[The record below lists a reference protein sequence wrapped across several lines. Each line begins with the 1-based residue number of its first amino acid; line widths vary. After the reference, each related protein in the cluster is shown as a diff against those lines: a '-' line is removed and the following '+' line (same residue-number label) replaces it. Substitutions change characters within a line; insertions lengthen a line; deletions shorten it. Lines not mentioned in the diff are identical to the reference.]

1 MFPATSMLSLAA
13 SGLYGFV
20 MLACM
25 VAAVT
30 ARQRRQGAGHVWTWA
45 VLCVLFGIL
54 MAVRLGGVE
63 EWLRATLREALRAD
77 GGYGDRRKFQAP
89 IAGAILVISSMGIFA
104 FVYRATRNL
113 AGRRNIARLVAVLA
127 ALAMLFL
134 IALRMASLHAIDALL
149 YGAIKLNWVI
159 DIGASVII
167 ILAALHYSRLVRS
180 KP

>member
-30 ARQRRQGAGHVWTWA
+30 ARQYRQGAGHAWTWA
-45 VLCVLFGIL
+45 ALALLFALL

-63 EWLRATLREALRAD
+63 EWVRAALREGLRAD

-89 IAGAILVISSMGIFA
+89 VAAAILVVSSLGILA
-104 FVYRATRNL
+104 FLYRATRNL
-113 AGRRNIARLVAVLA
+113 AGRRNMARLVAVLA
-127 ALAMLFL
+127 ALVMLFL

-159 DIGASVII
+159 DIGASVITI
-167 ILAALHYSRLVRS
+167 VAAIYYARLVRRY
-180 KP
+180 P